1 MTTIRISDDRLI
13 FFYSQ
18 NHDFDVLEF
27 NFLNGQTNNLNWENI
42 EQETTLD
49 LLKKYQRLLRINP
62 DLEIA

>member
-1 MTTIRISDDRLI
+1 MTTIQISDDHLV

-18 NHDFDVLEF
+18 NPDFDVLDF
-27 NFLNGQTNNLNWENI
+27 NFINGQTNNLNWENI

>member
-1 MTTIRISDDRLI
+1 MTTIRISDNRLN

-18 NHDFDVLEF
+18 NPDFDVIGF
-27 NFLNGQTNNLNWENI
+27 NFFNGQTNNLNWENI